1 MVSKK
6 RKVKQGFTIV
16 ELLVVITIIGILAA
30 ITTVA
35 YSGITQKATIASLQS
50 DLSNNSKLLKLY
62 YAEYGYYPS
71 TLDANNCPAT
81 PTTDSKYCLKTSNGN
96 TLSYQPS
103 SASNASQYS
112 LYVNKNTTY
121 YRISSDTG
129 LTTAAVSKVCPYGF
143 IVVPGSSTYSTSD
156 FCVMKYEAKADDNSD
171 GVGDTNQ
178 TTGYNTWPADT
189 HPISDTRKLVSTAA
203 GYSVTNISQDTA
215 KNTAAPSY
223 TANCPSGCHLITE
236 AEWMTI
242 AQNVLSVASN
252 WSGGS
257 VDSGYIYSGHN
268 DSVPAKA
275 IEADSN
281 DVNGYANTGNT
292 SGNQRR
298 TLTLTNSEVIWDL
311 AGNIWEWTQGTIAGN
326 QQPGLSGESA
336 YAWKEWN
343 NGSLL
348 MNGLPALS
356 RPSSTG
362 ISGISGWDSS
372 KGIGRLFSNYGET
385 GVRAFRR
392 GGIWGNGST
401 AGVLA
406 LYLYDSSSDANY
418 YVGLRVSR

>member
-1 MVSKK
+1 MKIILRNDK
-6 RKVKQGFTIV
+6 AFTII

-35 YSGITQKATIASLQS
+35 YSGITQKATAATLQA
-50 DLSNNSKLLKLY
+50 DLSNNAKLLKLY

-81 PTTDSKYCLKTSNGN
+81 PTANSNYCLKTSNGN

-103 SASNASQYS
+103 SLSNAAQYS
-112 LYVNKNTTY
+112 LYINKNTTY

-129 LTTAAVSKVCPYGF
+129 LTTSAVSKVCPYGF

-156 FCVMKYEAKADDNSD
+156 FCVMKYEAKADDNGD

-178 TTGYNTWPADT
+178 TTGYNTWPANT
-189 HPISDTRKLVSTAA
+189 HPISATRKLVSTAA
-203 GYSVTNISQDTA
+203 GYPVANISQDTA
-215 KNTAAPSY
+215 KNTATPSY
-223 TANCPSGCHLITE
+223 TTNCSSGCHLITE

-242 AQNVLSVASN
+242 AQNVLSVSSN

-257 VDSGYIYSGHN
+257 VGTGYIYSGHN
-268 DSVPAKA
+268 DNVPATA

-292 SGNQRR
+292 SGNQKR
-298 TLTLTNSEVIWDL
+298 TLILTNGEVIWDL
-311 AGNIWEWTQGTIAGN
+311 ASNVYEWTQGTIAGG
-326 QQPGLSGESA
+326 QQPGLSGEST
-336 YAWKEWN
+336 YVWKQWN

-356 RPSSTG
+356 QPSSTG
-362 ISGISGWDSS
+362 ISGISGWDST
-372 KGIGRLFSNYGET
+372 KGIGQLYSNYGEA
-385 GVRAFRR
+385 GARAFRR
-392 GGIWGNGST
+392 GGYWSSGSG

-406 LYLYDSSSDANY
+406 LPLDGSSGAASS
-418 YVGLRVSR
+418 YVGVRVSR